1 MVIGPNVYTC
11 LSFTLLLAVA
21 VPADAVTQVAGTSS
35 IDPAVSQDLLNSSVP
50 GGASHDPTTQ
60 YMMLDRLDVMLAGRE
75 ARAPGSGDASVPG
88 EARQTHGGILFLA
101 TDADGQA
108 ILFRAEAV
116 GESSGAA
123 QEVNVTAF
131 LQSLGT
137 STGEAFELHILNGA
151 ESPISFSGDGI
162 VVEPLVIREQAQ
174 QLLQDQL
181 AGLASQNPLTAK
193 LNAYCLEFLK
203 QPPTVGQL
211 FQIAQTELQEY
222 YAPARNILAA
232 GRQLFE
238 SGLLTGEGDPLA
250 YVHSIKQWALWAHE
264 GDFTFDSFLGA
275 FMEHTQDNFAAAGQ
289 PWTDQVEEL
298 IQGVAPD
305 RWEHVQMVLDRAAD
319 IAPDLFPTG

>member
-1 MVIGPNVYTC
+1 MVMGPRVYRC
-11 LSFTLLLAVA
+11 LSFMLLFALAV
-21 VPADAVTQVAGTSS
+21 PTNGRSQDASS
-35 IDPAVSQDLLNSSVP
+35 IDPTVSQDLINSAVP
-50 GGASHDPTTQ
+50 GGASHDANTQ

-75 ARAPGSGDASVPG
+75 ARGPEFRNSPAPG
-88 EARQTHGGILFLA
+88 EAMQRHGGALFLA
-101 TDADGQA
+101 TDSDGQA
-108 ILFRAEAV
+108 ILFRAESV
-116 GESSGAA
+116 GALSGAS

-162 VVEPLVIREQAQ
+162 VVEPLVIKEQAQ
-174 QLLQDQL
+174 QLLQDKL
-181 AGLASQNPLTAK
+181 TGLASQNPLTAK

-203 QPPTVGQL
+203 QPPTFGQL

-250 YVHSIKQWALWAHE
+250 YVHSIKQWALWANE
-264 GDFTFDSFLGA
+264 GDFTFDSFLEA
-275 FMEHTQDNFAAAGQ
+275 FTEHTQDNFAAAGQ
-289 PWTDQVEEL
+289 PWTDQVQEL

-305 RWEHVQMVLDRAAD
+305 RWEHVQMVLDRATE

>member
-1 MVIGPNVYTC
+1 MTMGPRVYRC
-11 LSFTLLLAVA
+11 LSILLLIALA
-21 VPADAVTQVAGTSS
+21 VPARARSQDSGTAS
-35 IDPAVSQDLLNSSVP
+35 IDPTVSQDLLNSAIP
-50 GGASHDPTTQ
+50 GGASHDATTQ
-60 YMMLDRLDVMLAGRE
+60 YMMLDRLDVMLAGQE
-75 ARAPGSGDASVPG
+75 ARAPSPDDPLVPG
-88 EARQTHGGILFLA
+88 EATQRHGGALFLA

-108 ILFRAEAV
+108 ILFRAEAA
-116 GESSGAA
+116 GESGSA

-151 ESPISFSGDGI
+151 QSPISFSGDGI
-162 VVEPLVIREQAQ
+162 VVEPLVIKEQAQ

-181 AGLASQNPLTAK
+181 TGLASQNPLTAK

-203 QPPTVGQL
+203 QPPTFGQL

-264 GDFTFDSFLGA
+264 GDFTFDSFLEA
-275 FMEHTQDNFAAAGQ
+275 FTEHTQDNFAAAGQ
-289 PWTDQVEEL
+289 PWTDQVQEL

-305 RWEHVQMVLDRAAD
+305 RWEHVQMVLDRATE

>member
-1 MVIGPNVYTC
+1 MVMGPRAYRC
-11 LSFTLLLAVA
+11 LSLMLLFALAV
-21 VPADAVTQVAGTSS
+21 PKDARSQDASS
-35 IDPAVSQDLLNSSVP
+35 IDPTVSQDLLNSAVP
-50 GGASHDPTTQ
+50 GGASHDATTQ

-75 ARAPGSGDASVPG
+75 AQGPETGETWAPGEGL
-88 EARQTHGGILFLA
+88 QTHGGTLFLA

-108 ILFRAEAV
+108 ILFRAEAI
-116 GESSGAA
+116 GESGVAA

-151 ESPISFSGDGI
+151 QSPISFSGDGI
-162 VVEPLVIREQAQ
+162 VVEPLVIKEQAQ
-174 QLLQDQL
+174 QLLQDKL
-181 AGLASQNPLTAK
+181 TGLASQNPLTAK

-203 QPPTVGQL
+203 QPPTFGQL

-238 SGLLTGEGDPLA
+238 SGLLKGEGDPLA

-264 GDFTFDSFLGA
+264 GDFTFDSFLEA
-275 FMEHTQDNFAAAGQ
+275 FTEHRQDNFAAAGQ
-289 PWTDQVEEL
+289 PWTDQVQEL

-305 RWEHVQMVLDRAAD
+305 RWEHVQMVLDRATE

>member
-1 MVIGPNVYTC
+1 MFRGPGAFTI
-11 LSFTLLLAVA
+11 LSVA
-21 VPADAVTQVAGTSS
+21 LVAAGPPSVASGQEADA
-35 IDPAVSQDLLNSSVP
+35 IDPAVSQNLLNASVP
-50 GGASHDPTTQ
+50 GSASYDPTTQ
-60 YMMLDRLDVMLAGRE
+60 YMMLDQLDVMLAGRQ
-75 ARAPGSGDASVPG
+75 ARAPGATIPG
-88 EARQTHGGILFLA
+88 ESLQRHGGTWFVA
-101 TDADGQA
+101 TDAEGRA
-108 ILFRAEAV
+108 TVFRAKSA
-116 GESSGAA
+116 SGSVETP

-131 LQSLGT
+131 LRSLGT

-151 ESPISFSGDGI
+151 ESPISISGDGI
-162 VVEPLVIREQAQ
+162 VVQPLVLEEQARQ
-174 QLLQDQL
+174 MLQDRL
-181 AGLASQNPLTAK
+181 TGLASQNPLTAK

-264 GDFTFDSFLGA
+264 GDFTFDSFLEA
-275 FMEHTQDNFAAAGQ
+275 FVEHTQDNFAAAGQ

-298 IQGVAPD
+298 IRGVAPD
-305 RWEHVQMVLDRAAD
+305 RWEDIEMVLDRAAGM
-319 IAPDLFPTG
+319 APDLFPAG

>member
-1 MVIGPNVYTC
+1 MVMGPRVYRC
-11 LSFTLLLAVA
+11 LPFMLMFAVA
-21 VPADAVTQVAGTSS
+21 VPANARSQDAGTAS
-35 IDPAVSQDLLNSSVP
+35 IDPTVSQDLLNSSVP
-50 GGASHDPTTQ
+50 GGASHDATTQ
-60 YMMLDRLDVMLAGRE
+60 YMMLDRLDVMLAGQE
-75 ARAPGSGDASVPG
+75 ARASGPDDPLVPD
-88 EARQTHGGILFLA
+88 EAFQGHGGALFLT
-101 TDADGQA
+101 TDADGRA
-108 ILFRAEAV
+108 ILFQAETV
-116 GESSGAA
+116 REPDGTV

-151 ESPISFSGDGI
+151 QSPISFSGDGI
-162 VVEPLVIREQAQ
+162 VVEPLLIKEQAQ
-174 QLLQDQL
+174 QLLQDKL
-181 AGLASQNPLTAK
+181 TGLASQNPLTAQ

-264 GDFTFDSFLGA
+264 GDFTFDSFLEA
-275 FMEHTQDNFAAAGQ
+275 FTEHTKDNFAAAGQ
-289 PWTDQVEEL
+289 PWTDQVHEL

-305 RWEHVQMVLDRAAD
+305 RWEHVQLVLDRATE

>member
-1 MVIGPNVYTC
+1 MVMGPGVYRC
-11 LSFTLLLAVA
+11 LSFMLLFAVA
-21 VPADAVTQVAGTSS
+21 VPANSRSQDASS
-35 IDPAVSQDLLNSSVP
+35 IDPTVSQDLLNSAVP
-50 GGASHDPTTQ
+50 GGATRDPTTQ
-60 YMMLDRLDVMLAGRE
+60 LMMLDRLDVMLAGSE
-75 ARAPGSGDASVPG
+75 ARGPESGETWVPG
-88 EARQTHGGILFLA
+88 EALQRHGGALFLA

-108 ILFRAEAV
+108 ILFRAEEI
-116 GESSGAA
+116 GESGAA
-123 QEVNVTAF
+123 PQEVNVTAF

-151 ESPISFSGDGI
+151 QSPISFSGDGI
-162 VVEPLVIREQAQ
+162 VVEPLVIKEQAQ
-174 QLLQDQL
+174 QLLQDKL
-181 AGLASQNPLTAK
+181 TGLASQNPLTAK

-264 GDFTFDSFLGA
+264 GDFTFDSFLEA
-275 FMEHTQDNFAAAGQ
+275 FTEHTKDNFAAAGQ
-289 PWTDQVEEL
+289 PWTDQVQEL

-305 RWEHVQMVLDRAAD
+305 RWEHVQLVLDRATD